1 MKAAVLTALHRIEI
15 QERPKPA
22 IQSDTDVLLRVQ
34 RVGVCGSDVHYYETG
49 QIGPAAVQYPFVLG
63 HEFAAVVE
71 GIGRAVDRVKV
82 GDRVA
87 VDPAVPCHRCDQ
99 CRCGRENTCR
109 NLRFLGC
116 PGQMEG
122 CLCEYIVM
130 PHACCFVLPKEVSF
144 EQGVLS
150 EPLAIAVYA
159 VQRSGLA
166 QGADVAILGAGPI
179 GLSCLVSAK
188 AAGAGRC
195 FVTDLI
201 PDRLEVAR
209 RQGATWVGHPSQEDV
224 VTAIRVLR
232 PEGVDVVFE
241 CAGQQ
246 ETVDQALE
254 LLKPGGRL
262 MLIGIPRFDRV
273 TFDIHK
279 MRRRE
284 IAVIN
289 VRRQNR
295 CTSTAIEWMLQGKV
309 RVDFMA
315 THSFELDQCQEAF
328 EQVANYRDGVIK
340 AMIQVEP

>member
-22 IQSDTDVLLRVQ
+22 IRSDTDVLLRVR
-34 RVGVCGSDVHYYETG
+34 RVGVCGSDVHYFETG
-49 QIGPAAVQYPFVLG
+49 QIGPAAVRFPFVVG

-71 GIGRAVDRVKV
+71 EVGRAVDRVKV
-82 GDRVA
+82 GDHVA
-87 VDPAVPCHRCDQ
+87 VDPALPCHQCDQ
-99 CRCGRENTCR
+99 CKCGRENTCR

-116 PGQMEG
+116 PDQVEG

-130 PHACCFVLPKEVSF
+130 PQDCCYVLPKGVSF

-150 EPLAIAVYA
+150 EPLAIAIYT
-159 VQRSGLA
+159 VQMSGLA

-179 GLSCLVSAK
+179 GLSCLVSARS
-188 AAGAGRC
+188 AGAGRC

-201 PDRLEVAR
+201 PDRLKAAQG
-209 RQGATWVGHPSQEDV
+209 QGAHWTGNPCQEDV
-224 VTAIRVLR
+224 VTALR
-232 PEGVDVVFE
+232 AVQPEGMDVVFE

-246 ETVDQALE
+246 ETVDQALD

-273 TFDIHK
+273 SLDIHR
-279 MRRRE
+279 MRRQE
-284 IAVIN
+284 ISVLNI
-289 VRRQNR
+289 RRQNR
-295 CTSTAIEWMLQGKV
+295 CTHTAIEWISQGKV
-309 RVDFMA
+309 SVDFMA
-315 THSFELDQCQEAF
+315 THSFGLDQCQEAF

-340 AMIQVEP
+340 AMIHM